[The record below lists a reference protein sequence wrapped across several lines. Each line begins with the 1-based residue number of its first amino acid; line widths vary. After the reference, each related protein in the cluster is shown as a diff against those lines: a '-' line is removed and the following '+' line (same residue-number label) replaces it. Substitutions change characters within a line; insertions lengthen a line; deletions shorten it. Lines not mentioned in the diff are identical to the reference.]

1 MAGGVGRQSRKGESN
16 RLPAVARHTFK
27 THSTRNCTVKYSIHA
42 DESPEGRHGPRRR
55 RASDND
61 PGIAGTVPR
70 GGAGAQ
76 AVSHPENHPADRPQS
91 SRKRF
96 RTRANSGVA
105 WRNPACL
112 SSAVNP
118 RSSFSRRAF
127 GISGESHCLFAGTLR
142 STGVDGP
149 AAAFLREDVLNIP
162 LVRPVILRCRIPFE
176 L

>member
-1 MAGGVGRQSRKGESN
+1 VAGGVGRQSRKGESN
-16 RLPAVARHTFK
+16 RLPAVTRHTFK

-61 PGIAGTVPR
+61 AGIAGTVPR

-96 RTRANSGVA
+96 RTRANSVVS

-112 SSAVNP
+112 SNAVNP

-127 GISGESHCLFAGTLR
+127 RTPRRMSLSFRRYSAFNRRRRARGCVPPRRRLQYPSS
-142 STGVDGP
+142 P
-149 AAAFLREDVLNIP
+149 ARYSSLQNF
-162 LVRPVILRCRIPFE
+162 F
-176 L
+176 